1 MMTMATITI
10 KIHKNTRKTQHLI
23 GLVRELAKT
32 DKNIEIE
39 DSESPYNREF
49 VKKIRKSEKQP
60 GVKIDLDNLWK

>member
-1 MMTMATITI
+1 MATVTI
-10 KIHKNTRKTQHLI
+10 KILKNTRKTQHLI

-60 GVKIDLDNLWK
+60 GVKVDLDNLWK

>member
-1 MMTMATITI
+1 MATITI
-10 KIHKNTRKTQHLI
+10 KIHKNTRKTQYLI

-60 GVKIDLDNLWK
+60 GVKVDLDNLWK